1 MKGYLWVVE
10 VSKCKEYVPYST
22 RKTQDAAELVRKNA
36 ERTTEGKYRVKK
48 YERVKK

>member
-1 MKGYLWVVE
+1 MKGYLYVVE

-22 RKTQDAAELVRKNA
+22 RKTQDAAELVKVNA
-36 ERTTEGKYRVKK
+36 ERTTEGKYRIRK